1 MGNIQM
7 PDKLNI
13 EATKEYEQ
21 LFFGGACNNDLP
33 PTLDKITGKD
43 LWNILICKKMKCF
56 PMEYLVDT
64 KNTIK
69 NILNGGNI

>member
-1 MGNIQM
+1 MGNIRV

-13 EATKEYEQ
+13 ESTKEYEK
-21 LFFGGACNNDLP
+21 LFFGGVCNNDLP

-43 LWNILICKKMKCF
+43 LWNMLIRKKMKHF
-56 PMEYLVDT
+56 LMEYLADT
-64 KNTIK
+64 KNTIE